1 MPLDDLDLKALADG
15 ILDDLKNTGEA
26 FWDQLNDDQRPII
39 EAAGKSLAKASL
51 GLITDPDNAD
61 IHQELVLAAK
71 LTIGSETALAALDA
85 QERLKSAVQSALK
98 KLVGV
103 GLALL

>member
-1 MPLDDLDLKALADG
+1 MSLDDLDFEALTKG
-15 ILDDLKNTGEA
+15 ILDDLKGTGEA
-26 FWDQLNDDQRPII
+26 FWDQLNDEQRPII

-61 IHQELVLAAK
+61 IYQELILAAK
-71 LTIGSETALAALDA
+71 VSIGSVTVIAALDA

>member
-1 MPLDDLDLKALADG
+1 MSELDFKALAEG
-15 ILDDLKNTGEA
+15 ILDELQDTGGA
-26 FWDQLNDDQRPII
+26 FWDKVQDDQRPILKQ
-39 EAAGKSLAKASL
+39 AAKDLAKASL

-61 IHQELVLAAK
+61 IYQEVILAAK
-71 LTIGSETALAALDA
+71 VTIGSETALAALEA
-85 QERLKSAVQSALK
+85 REHLKDAVQSALK

>member
-1 MPLDDLDLKALADG
+1 MSLNDLDLKALADG
-15 ILDDLKNTGEA
+15 ILDDLKGTGEA
-26 FWDQLNDDQRPII
+26 FWDQLNDEQRPII
-39 EAAGKSLAKASL
+39 EKAAKDLAKASL

-61 IHQELVLAAK
+61 IYQELILAAK
-71 LTIGSETALAALDA
+71 VMIGSETVIAALDA
-85 QERLKSAVQSALK
+85 QERLKDAVQSALK